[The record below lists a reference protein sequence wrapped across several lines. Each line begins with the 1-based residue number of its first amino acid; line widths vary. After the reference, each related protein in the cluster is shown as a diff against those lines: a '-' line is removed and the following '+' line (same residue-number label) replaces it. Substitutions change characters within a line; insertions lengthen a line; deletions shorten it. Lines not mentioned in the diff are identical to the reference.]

1 MKRIQY
7 LIDDHVYDILNNL
20 SRKNDKSL
28 FLEIAVKYAI
38 KDPEIYSQFSWKKD
52 INKFKKLDK
61 TENLNEKSN
70 ISFDEEF

>member
-7 LIDDHVYDILNNL
+7 LIDDHVYDILSNL

-38 KDPEIYSQFSWKKD
+38 KNPEIYSQFSWKED
-52 INKFKKLDK
+52 INKFNKLDK
-61 TENLNEKSN
+61 NNNLNEKSN